1 MKSDKKDR
9 IDPELASRLK
19 ETREKKG
26 FTQAEV
32 AKQAKV
38 TETFYAMMER
48 GETNP
53 SVAKLKRVLNV
64 LGLEI
69 SVKKA

>member
-1 MKSDKKDR
+1 MKSNIKDR
-9 IDPELASRLK
+9 IDLDLALKLK

-26 FTQAEV
+26 LTQAEL

-48 GETNP
+48 GEANP
-53 SVAKLKRVLNV
+53 SVGKLKRVLTV
-64 LGLEI
+64 LGLKI
-69 SVKKA
+69 SVK